1 MIMTKKEHKKNIL
14 ATIDSDKFAHHHDLD
29 HNHHHDTKVVP
40 RGGQHDHDHHH
51 HDHLNDHNVKVVP
64 GGGHPWSL
72 QPFGCGH
79 KGSKI
84 TMPVDIVDTEGRT
97 IMK

>member
-1 MIMTKKEHKKNIL
+1 M
-14 ATIDSDKFAHHHDLD
+14 
-29 HNHHHDTKVVP
+29 P
-40 RGGQHDHDHHH
+40 GGGQHDHDHHH
-51 HDHLNDHNVKVVP
+51 HDDLNDHNVKVVP

-84 TMPVDIVDTEGRT
+84 TMPVDIVNTEGR
-97 IMK
+97 MKMMMMVIVMKMKKRK